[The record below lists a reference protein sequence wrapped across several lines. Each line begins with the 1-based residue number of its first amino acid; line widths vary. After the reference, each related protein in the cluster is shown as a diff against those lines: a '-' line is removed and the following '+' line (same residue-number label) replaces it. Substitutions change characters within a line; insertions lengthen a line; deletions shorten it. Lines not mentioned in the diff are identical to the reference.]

1 MNKWQIRSV
10 FQITK
15 YFSAALII
23 ISLQGCELSD
33 RDLLAPIAGREEPIE
48 AEITKWFND
57 HKAAVALNY
66 DHGYPTTTSYA
77 RDALALLKKHNAVMD
92 YDIVTHSL
100 MQSDSMKSFI
110 LNEIIP
116 SGMGVFGH
124 GHKHDNHDDKSYDDA
139 YASFKQCYD
148 DMVTLGIK
156 PVSYAYPGGWGYH
169 LSTRKALKDAG
180 FLNGRKFEQLDISNP
195 FIMPDEKLE
204 PRDWYA
210 LPTLIMQS
218 EDYDGCIVCV
228 NNAEELAEYLDRAI
242 EKTAWLILTYHFI
255 GDLNN
260 YGFYYL
266 PEFERDL
273 IAVKSRDIWN
283 DKMDNITLYAYERKG
298 AQIEAV
304 KIFDEN
310 DRVEKIEIKIDD
322 GLPNDIFDQPLTVK
336 FELPEEW
343 GMKKLKVKSPI
354 NSEFYINPI
363 EKSVLIN
370 ILPNEVVYTIEPN
383 L

>member
-1 MNKWQIRSV
+1 MLRL
-10 FQITK
+10 TK
-15 YFSAALII
+15 YIFTVVII
-23 ISLQGCELSD
+23 VSLKGCELSD

-77 RDALALLKKHNAVMD
+77 RDALALLKKHKIIMD
-92 YDIVTHSL
+92 YDLVTHTL

-124 GHKHDNHDDKSYDDA
+124 GHKHDNHDDKSYDEA
-139 YASFKQCYD
+139 YTSFKNCYD
-148 DMVTLGIK
+148 DMVALGMK

-169 LSTRKALKDAG
+169 LSTRKALRDAG

-195 FIMPDEKLE
+195 FIIADNEIE

-218 EDYDGCIVCV
+218 EDYDGCVVCV
-228 NNAEELAEYLDRAI
+228 NNADELAEYLDRAI
-242 EKTAWLILTYHFI
+242 EKSAWLILTYHFI

-283 DKMDNITLYAYERKG
+283 DKMDNITLYAYERKD
-298 AQIEAV
+298 AKIEAV
-304 KIFDEN
+304 KIFDAN
-310 DRVEKIEIKIDD
+310 NQVEKIKIKIDD
-322 GLPNDIFDQPLTVK
+322 GLPNELFDHPLTAK
-336 FELPEEW
+336 LELPKEW
-343 GMKKLKVKSPI
+343 GMQDLIVKSK
-354 NSEFYINPI
+354 NDTEFYITPDERIILLN
-363 EKSVLIN
+363 L
-370 ILPNEVVYTIEPN
+370 LPNEEDYFIEPS

>member
-1 MNKWQIRSV
+1 MQRL
-10 FQITK
+10 TK
-15 YFSAALII
+15 YIFMLLII
-23 ISLQGCELSD
+23 FSLKGCELSD

-48 AEITKWFND
+48 VEITKWFND

-92 YDIVTHSL
+92 YDIVTHTL
-100 MQSDSMKSFI
+100 KQSDSMKSFI

-124 GHKHDNHDDKSYDDA
+124 GHKHDNHDDKSYGDA

-148 DMVTLGIK
+148 DMITLGIK
-156 PVSYAYPGGWGYH
+156 PVSYAYPGGWGYL

-195 FIMPDEKLE
+195 FILADNEIE

-228 NNAEELAEYLDRAI
+228 NNADELAEYLDRAI
-242 EKTAWLILTYHFI
+242 EKSAWLILTYHFI

-283 DKMDNITLYAYERKG
+283 DKMDNITLYAYERKD
-298 AQIEAV
+298 AKIEAV

-310 DRVEKIEIKIDD
+310 DQVEKIKIKIDD
-322 GLPNDIFDQPLTVK
+322 GLPNEIFDHPLTVK
-336 FELPEEW
+336 LELPEEW
-343 GMKKLKVKSPI
+343 GIQSLIVKSK
-354 NSEFYINPI
+354 NDYEFNVTPEEQI
-363 EKSVLIN
+363 VLIN
-370 ILPNEVVYTIEPN
+370 LLPNEEEYFIEPT